1 MDEETA
7 IINSNTR
14 NEKIKNFIL
23 ENKKKIISLII
34 LILVII
40 SGYLLFKDQKL
51 KKKIKISDLYN
62 ATIIDYN
69 QSNKN
74 ETTKILINIIKT
86 KDPTYSPLSLYF
98 IIDNALI
105 EDQVKIN
112 DLFDIIIDEVSL
124 EKEIKN
130 LIYYKKALFNANDI
144 KENQLLNILKP
155 LINSDSIW
163 KSHALYL
170 LAEFFYSKNEREKA
184 KEFFNQILLLDDAN
198 LNIKIQAQKRLSRD
212 LSE

>member
-23 ENKKKIISLII
+23 ENKKKIITLII
-34 LILVII
+34 LILIII
-40 SGYLLFKDQKL
+40 SGYLLFKDLKS

-62 ATIIDYN
+62 ASIIEYN

-74 ETTKILINIIKT
+74 ETTKILIDIIKT

-198 LNIKIQAQKRLSRD
+198 PNIKIQAQKRLSRD